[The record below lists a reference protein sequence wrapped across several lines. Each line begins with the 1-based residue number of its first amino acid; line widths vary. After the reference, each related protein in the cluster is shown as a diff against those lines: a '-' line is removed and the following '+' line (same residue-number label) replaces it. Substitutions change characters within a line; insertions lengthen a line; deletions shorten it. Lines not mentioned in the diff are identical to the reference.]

1 MDNNYDVHVV
11 GAGPA
16 GLSYS
21 LAALRDGKSVLMSD
35 VKERPWENIACSG
48 LITLNGYKS
57 IKSIFPEISKTIMDR
72 YDRMSLVNGINNLA
86 NPETWIDIKL
96 KNPMVRIDRALFG
109 RLMFEKA
116 LSYSLSYSD
125 MKESGPGSSYAGS
138 NNSGFSGSDSDVDYD
153 YVSGSGS
160 GRFEFEVKRIQNI
173 DDIKSKIVLGADGP
187 VSSIADIFG
196 FKRMNN
202 YVHTNYIDAI
212 CNNICKDNSKEVR
225 KTNIDNLEDR
235 LLVIRDETLFKGFF
249 AWVIPDGN
257 GSVMNGFVRN
267 GSVMNGSIG
276 ERKGLQ
282 IGMGALLGTDVK
294 YPFSVLINRLSA
306 VYGFDRLKIK
316 NKMSALIPIRLRQE
330 RFKRV
335 DGYEV
340 MLIGDSAGH
349 VKSIT
354 GGGVYYGFMIGYY
367 MAHGDVDKV
376 ISLENELKMLS
387 IARAGLFGMH
397 GIGYDMFH
405 SIMKRT
411 KADCLLSMM
420 KTDSVKDTLL
430 NIIHG

>member
-1 MDNNYDVHVV
+1 MDNNYDIHVV

-57 IKSIFPEISKTIMDR
+57 IKSIFPEISKTIMNR
-72 YDRMSLVNGINNLA
+72 YDRISLVNGINNLA

-96 KNPMVRIDRALFG
+96 KNSMVRIDRALFG

-116 LSYSLSYSD
+116 VSYSLSYSD
-125 MKESGPGSSYAGS
+125 MKESSHGSSYAGS
-138 NNSGFSGSDSDVDYD
+138 NNPDFSGSDSDIDYD

-173 DDIKSKIVLGADGP
+173 GDIKSKIVLGADGP
-187 VSSIADIFG
+187 ISSIADIFG

-202 YVHTNYIDAI
+202 YVHTNYIDA
-212 CNNICKDNSKEVR
+212 ICKDNSKEVR

-257 GSVMNGFVRN
+257 GSIRN
-267 GSVMNGSIG
+267 GSVG

-294 YPFSVLINRLSA
+294 YPFNMLINRLSA

-387 IARAGLFGMH
+387 IARVGLFGMH

-420 KTDSVKDTLL
+420 ETDSVKDTLL